1 MKLFLIVLLSCTAA
15 ALAFAQDR
23 DFLTSNEVEQVRE
36 AQEAND
42 RLQLYIHFARQRVD
56 LVEQYLAKEK
66 PGRSIFVHNALE
78 DYTKIIEAIDSVAD
92 DALRRNRP
100 IDTGMVAVL
109 SAEKEFLGKLNKI
122 QESEPKDFDRFK
134 FVLSEAIDTTTDS
147 QELSL
152 EDSKKRGAEI
162 SAKDAKEKTER
173 DSMMSSDEQ
182 KERKKA
188 ADNQEEPKKKVPSL
202 YRPGEKPANPPPQ

>member
-1 MKLFLIVLLSCTAA
+1 MKLFLIAWCSFAAA
-15 ALAFAQDR
+15 ALASAQDR

-36 AQEAND
+36 AQEPND

-92 DALRRNRP
+92 DALRRNHP

-109 SAEKEFLGKLNKI
+109 SAEKDFLIKLNKI

-152 EDSKKRGAEI
+152 EDSKKRGAEV
-162 SAKDAKEKTER
+162 SAKDTKEKAER

-182 KERKKA
+182 KERKRA
-188 ADNQEEPKKKVPSL
+188 ADNQEEPRKKVPSL
-202 YRPGEKPANPPPQ
+202 YRPGEKPANPPQ